1 MPLVD
6 RGIADTEKLFC
17 LEWRILIL
25 LCTEKNNE
33 STIYVK
39 LEFFTKTNRGLHNC
53 FTLQRVFYR
62 CLGVFASYFIRT
74 GHIKHYRE
82 SM

>member
-53 FTLQRVFYR
+53 FTLQRVF
-62 CLGVFASYFIRT
+62 FIDV
-74 GHIKHYRE
+74 
-82 SM
+82 